1 MRNHVF
7 LVPIGIPG
15 MGKSTLARK
24 LPLKRP
30 DLKFNRV
37 CYDSIL
43 TDKIDMYRATQTTQK
58 SFHEILDIVRADADQ
73 AYLDQLSS
81 KAFTG
86 VTYLDRCNTPDIWQD
101 LRRNSE

>member
-24 LPLKRP
+24 LPLQRP

-43 TDKIDMYRATQTTQK
+43 TDKIDLYRAT
-58 SFHEILDIVRADADQ
+58 
-73 AYLDQLSS
+73 
-81 KAFTG
+81 
-86 VTYLDRCNTPDIWQD
+86 
-101 LRRNSE
+101 